1 MRLPL
6 TGGCQCGAVRYEI
19 GAAPLTVYA
28 CHCADCQRQSGSA
41 FALSLLAPRDAVRV
55 TQGAPAVWE
64 RPGSQTTSG
73 TPADCVFCLEC
84 GARLYNLPSRNRAVA
99 VVKPGTLDDT
109 SWLEP
114 VGHIWTKSAQPWVMF
129 EAGTL
134 LYDGQPPD
142 FAALSEAWQPRQR
155 Q

>member
-84 GARLYNLPSRNRAVA
+84 GARLYNLPSRNRAIA

-142 FAALSEAWQPRQR
+142 FAALSEAWQARQR